1 MTDTAPP
8 LAGKIALVTGAS
20 RGIGRAIAMRLARD
34 GALVAVHYA
43 ANEAAARA
51 TVAAIEQDGGQA
63 FALSADLRTLD
74 GVDRLVDALDAALTR
89 RTGTAAF
96 DILVNN
102 AAIGLLVPLAET
114 SEELFDEICAL
125 NVKAPFF
132 LLQRA
137 LPRLRD
143 GGRVINLSSC
153 ITRMALPTAA
163 AYAVSKGA
171 IDVLSLQ
178 AAKALAPRGITVNAL
193 APGVTETDMTAGMLG
208 NADGRAYAAGL
219 SMFNR
224 VGRPEDVAD
233 IAAFLAGP
241 GSRWLTGHYVDATGG
256 TLAQ

>member
-20 RGIGRAIAMRLARD
+20 RGIGRAIAIRLARD

-43 ANEAAARA
+43 ANEGAARA
-51 TVAAIEQDGGQA
+51 TVAAIEQEGGSA
-63 FALSADLRTLD
+63 FTLSADLRTLG
-74 GVDRLVDALDAALTR
+74 GVDRLVATLDAELTR
-89 RTGTAAF
+89 RTGAAAF

-102 AAIGLLVPLAET
+102 AAIGLLVTLDET
-114 SEELFDEICAL
+114 SEAVFDEIFAL

-153 ITRMALPTAA
+153 ITRMAIPTGA

-193 APGVTETDMTAGMLG
+193 APGVTETDMTAGMLAS
-208 NADGRAYAAGL
+208 ADGRAYAAGL

-241 GSRWLTGHYVDATGG
+241 GSRWLSGHYVDASGG
-256 TLAQ
+256 TLGQ

>member
-20 RGIGRAIAMRLARD
+20 RGIGRAIAVRLARD

-43 ANEAAARA
+43 ANEDAARA
-51 TVAAIEQDGGQA
+51 TVAVIEQEGGSA
-63 FALSADLRTLD
+63 FMLAADLRTLG
-74 GVDRLVDALDAALTR
+74 GVDRLIAGLDAELTR
-89 RTGTAAF
+89 RTGAVAF

-102 AAIGLLVPLAET
+102 AAIGTLATLAET
-114 SEELFDEICAL
+114 DEGLFDEIFAL

-132 LLQRA
+132 LLQRV

-153 ITRMALPTAA
+153 ITRMALPTAT
-163 AYAVSKGA
+163 AYAASKGA

-193 APGVTETDMTAGMLG
+193 APGVTETDMTAGMLSS
-208 NADGRAYAAGL
+208 AEGRAFAAGL

-241 GSRWLTGHYVDATGG
+241 DSRWLTGHYVDATGG
-256 TLAQ
+256 TLGQ